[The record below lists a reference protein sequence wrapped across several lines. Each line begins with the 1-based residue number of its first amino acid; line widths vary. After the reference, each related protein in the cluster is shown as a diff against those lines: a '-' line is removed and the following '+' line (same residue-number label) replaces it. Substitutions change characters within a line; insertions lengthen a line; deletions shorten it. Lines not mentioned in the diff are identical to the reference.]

1 MWLLC
6 QWSSECAF
14 YPWVDNFA
22 ESKRTKKSKK
32 KKKKK
37 KNFKEIGN
45 RTTLWKTIP
54 RWGLIPLFQN
64 LAHSILMVAHPQF
77 HLVVVYTLDA
87 PHYTS

>member
-1 MWLLC
+1 MCGCCVSGVVNVLFTLGSIILLKVK
-6 QWSSECAF
+6 ER
-14 YPWVDNFA
+14 
-22 ESKRTKKSKK
+22 KRAK